1 GSDEVPQ
8 RFARSE
14 PLATL
19 GNYNYT
25 KYHPMPEIT
34 AWMEMVVKEN
44 PGVVSAEVYGRTFEN
59 KNITALKIGLNST
72 SSKKVI
78 WMDCGIHAREWI
90 APAFCQWFV
99 KEVKYQESKA
109 RCIVGMQAMIL
120 RTYKSDER
128 MHTIL
133 NNVDFYITPV
143 LNMDGYMYSWQNEST
158 RLWRKSRSAPPAG
171 CNCNGTDLNR
181 NFNANWGMIGVSKD
195 CCSDI
200 YCGSKVLSESEA
212 DAVTSFVQ
220 SMKER
225 VLCFLTI
232 HSHGQLILV
241 PYGYPEIQAPNY
253 DELMQVA
260 QKASEAI
267 KSVHGMEYTV
277 GTPPMVLYPNSGS
290 SRDWARL
297 IGIPFSFTFELR
309 DKGEFGFKLPED
321 QIQPTCEEAY
331 EGARSIINYVHDK
344 NFPVKGGSV
353 AAATAAFW
361 TTLLA
366 SCLTSATFLTEARVP
381 ARKILGSGFCEVSEI
396 NQKPAVVTD
405 KATADDLDERL
416 TGPLLGDKQ
425 RGPEENHNAVIGP
438 RHDRRQRFRGKDVFS
453 QGCCSAFVLR
463 VSVCHR
469 ELSAQARLSVHPA
482 PAAKTRETRSWLTA
496 SADQR

>member
-1 GSDEVPQ
+1 MHGGFHPESSTLRLHDKREDRGRGLVSVRATIQDEPRCIQEDIRNIAPQDKSLSEYLRHQKTEGDEKEEETLWKTKRLHGLHHQQKEEVTDITKSDQWQEKTGLKDSIEALNMAAQEHILSTRSTEGGVYHSKQDP
-8 RFARSE
+8 RVARSE

-99 KEVKYQESKA
+99 KE
-109 RCIVGMQAMIL
+109 IL

-366 SCLTSATFLTEARVP
+366 SCLTSATFL
-381 ARKILGSGFCEVSEI
+381 
-396 NQKPAVVTD
+396 
-405 KATADDLDERL
+405 
-416 TGPLLGDKQ
+416 
-425 RGPEENHNAVIGP
+425 
-438 RHDRRQRFRGKDVFS
+438 
-453 QGCCSAFVLR
+453 
-463 VSVCHR
+463 
-469 ELSAQARLSVHPA
+469 
-482 PAAKTRETRSWLTA
+482 
-496 SADQR
+496 